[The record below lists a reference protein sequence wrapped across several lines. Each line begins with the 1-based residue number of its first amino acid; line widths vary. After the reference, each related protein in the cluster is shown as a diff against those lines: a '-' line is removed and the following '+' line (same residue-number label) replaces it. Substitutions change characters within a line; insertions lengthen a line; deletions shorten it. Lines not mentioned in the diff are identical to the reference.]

1 MRTTTPYSLPR
12 YSPER
17 RSEATTKGAIELAS
31 TVKAQMP
38 GTFYRRPDPD
48 SDFYVE
54 EGDSVSAGDTV
65 GLIEVMK
72 SFHEVKAEEDGTI
85 SKFLVDNE
93 DAVDAGQDLVE
104 LE

>member
-1 MRTTTPYSLPR
+1 
-12 YSPER
+12 
-17 RSEATTKGAIELAS
+17 LADK

-48 SDFYVE
+48 SDAYVN

-72 SFHEVKAEEDGTI
+72 SFHEVKAEDDGTV
-85 SKFLVDNE
+85 SKFLVDDE
-93 DAVDAGQDLVE
+93 EAVDAGQDVVE

>member
-1 MRTTTPYSLPR
+1 M
-12 YSPER
+12 
-17 RSEATTKGAIELAS
+17 ADK

-38 GTFYRRPDPD
+38 GTFYRRPDPE
-48 SDFYVE
+48 SDPYVN

-72 SFHEVKAEEDGTI
+72 SFHEVKAEEDGTV
-85 SKFLVDNE
+85 SRFLVE
-93 DAVDAGQDLVE
+93 DEEAVDAGQDVLE

>member
-1 MRTTTPYSLPR
+1 
-12 YSPER
+12 
-17 RSEATTKGAIELAS
+17 LADK

-38 GTFYRRPDPD
+38 GTFYRRPDPE
-48 SDFYVE
+48 SDPYVS

-72 SFHEVKAEEDGTI
+72 SFHDVKAEEDGTV
-85 SKFLVDNE
+85 SKFLVDDE
-93 DAVDAGQDLVE
+93 EAVDAGQDVVE

>member
-1 MRTTTPYSLPR
+1 M
-12 YSPER
+12 
-17 RSEATTKGAIELAS
+17 AK

-48 SDFYVE
+48 SDFYVDD
-54 EGDSVSAGDTV
+54 GDSVSAGDVV

-72 SFHEVKAEEDGTI
+72 SFHEVKAEEDGTV
-85 SKFLVDNE
+85 SKFLVEHE
-93 DAVDAGQDLVE
+93 DAVDAGQDLLE

>member
-1 MRTTTPYSLPR
+1 M
-12 YSPER
+12 
-17 RSEATTKGAIELAS
+17 ADK

-48 SDFYVE
+48 SDPYIN

-72 SFHEVKAEEDGTI
+72 SFHEVKAEEDGTV
-85 SKFLVDNE
+85 SKFLVDDE
-93 DAVDAGQDLVE
+93 EAVDAGQDIVE
-104 LE
+104 LG

>member
-1 MRTTTPYSLPR
+1 
-12 YSPER
+12 
-17 RSEATTKGAIELAS
+17 LADK

-48 SDFYVE
+48 SDPYVN

-72 SFHEVKAEEDGTI
+72 SFHEVKTEEDGTV
-85 SKFLVDNE
+85 SRFLIE
-93 DAVDAGQDLVE
+93 DEEAVDAGQDVVE

>member
-1 MRTTTPYSLPR
+1 
-12 YSPER
+12 
-17 RSEATTKGAIELAS
+17 LADK

-48 SDFYVE
+48 SDPYVN

-72 SFHEVKAEEDGTI
+72 SFHEVKAEDDGTV
-85 SKFLVDNE
+85 SRFLVE
-93 DAVDAGQDLVE
+93 DEEAVDAGQDVLE